1 MTRRSCQARGP
12 EDGRWSCGR
21 QAPLPPSCPTTWR
34 VRRWRCSV
42 RPRGVGQ
49 RDRGTIVGRL
59 MVRDP
64 RLMQVRFHL
73 SMGVELLTTETLAR
87 LAGAGLCHVTRPA
100 LLAVIDHVRLRDVSY
115 SSLIAAANVVQLGV
129 IEALLDASAYIGLE
143 DGGRSLLRSITNAP
157 EPVFD
162 EFMRDRRL
170 LHGCGPA
177 SHGLGESAGRRSGRA
192 ERPSLPGSL
201 RAIDG
206 SPVRAGAFGAQRSN

>member
-1 MTRRSCQARGP
+1 MELRPTGSAPTFLPDDVARQAVEMLGSPPWGGPARPRHHRGP
-12 EDGRWSCGR
+12 ADGPRSPAHAG
-21 QAPLPPSCPTTWR
+21 PLPPEHG
-34 VRRWRCSV
+34 RRTADDRNVGSSGRCRSL
-42 RPRGVGQ
+42 PR
-49 RDRGTIVGRL
+49 
-59 MVRDP
+59 
-64 RLMQVRFHL
+64 H
-73 SMGVELLTTETLAR
+73 
-87 LAGAGLCHVTRPA
+87 PA

-206 SPVRAGAFGAQRSN
+206 SPVRAGALGAQRSN